1 MNDTEHGAPR
11 ERGTIFSV
19 FRYPW
24 LDSPVDPTAATLL
37 LLRENAGVARVA
49 FVSLLKII
57 SIFVANGAEGGSAAR
72 GSPRSSSCPKFIIAG
87 VNERTFS
94 RSRCTLIF
102 RLTHVTAI
110 CLCKFDTAVIN
121 SQRKYCLTCCDFQAR
136 NLASFHLRI
145 NRVLKINRI

>member
-37 LLRENAGVARVA
+37 LLPRERRCYARVA

-72 GSPRSSSCPKFIIAG
+72 GHLALPLARSLLLLAQMSVRFLVRGA
-87 VNERTFS
+87 
-94 RSRCTLIF
+94 RSYF
-102 RLTHVTAI
+102 A
-110 CLCKFDTAVIN
+110 
-121 SQRKYCLTCCDFQAR
+121 
-136 NLASFHLRI
+136 
-145 NRVLKINRI
+145 